1 MDIHARIRRRREA
14 LGLSM
19 EKLAQMVGVKAW
31 QTVQQWERPDGT
43 APKRARLDQVA
54 AALETTSEWLLF
66 GGPDTATSAGKSH
79 HDKTQR
85 TSATAAK
92 NEVDWPFKQISRTR
106 WSALPERTRRRAE
119 QAALNIV
126 ALWEEE
132 NSAPIEKPTGKS
144 HRAA

>member
-1 MDIHARIRRRREA
+1 MDIHARIRSRREA

-31 QTVQQWERPDGT
+31 QTIQQWERPGGT

-54 AALETTSEWLLF
+54 AALGTTSEWLLF
-66 GGPDTATSAGKSH
+66 GEPATDTSGSKSQARRASAA
-79 HDKTQR
+79 
-85 TSATAAK
+85 SAAAD
-92 NEVDWPFKQISRTR
+92 VDWPFRQISRSR
-106 WSALPERTRRRAE
+106 WTALPERTRRRAE

-132 NSAPIEKPTGKS
+132 NSPPIEKPSGKS